1 MSKEAD
7 IKELTALNKKISDRK
22 DQLELLR
29 LSGCMKQNK
38 MADKDKKS
46 LADLHTKY
54 DETKTEAI
62 QRDGSVL
69 LEMINLLEAESTVD
83 MFWNVLTAMLEM
95 ADTSADKIL
104 VNTILDHAS
113 FRNLMTRSKMGLRSK
128 LRGDA
133 RSKLIVLLRT
143 INNAHDKLKKEGD
156 VYVDDAKEISLSKKG
171 VKPSKVDSKV
181 EPKNVKEAKDEEHKH
196 KVRRSDDDANKAMT
210 PEELPHLIKQ
220 MIEFAD
226 PDANKKM
233 AKAALI
239 IGPMKTLLT
248 RARSVSMRVP
258 SLIRKR
264 IEDFQASLQ

>member
-1 MSKEAD
+1 MSNVKD
-7 IKELTALNKKISDRK
+7 LIKLNKNVTDRK

-29 LSGCMKQNK
+29 LSGAMKLNK
-38 MADKDKKS
+38 MTDKDEES
-46 LADLHTKY
+46 LAALQAKY
-54 DETKTEAI
+54 GPKLSGPKTEAI
-62 QRDGSVL
+62 RSDGSVL
-69 LEMINLLEAESTVD
+69 LEMISLLEAESTVD

-95 ADTSADKIL
+95 ADTSSDKIL
-104 VNTILDHAS
+104 VNTILDHVA

-143 INNAHDKLKKEGD
+143 INSAHEKLKKEGD
-156 VYVDDAKEISLSKKG
+156 VYVDDAKEINLNKKDT
-171 VKPSKVDSKV
+171 KSIKA
-181 EPKNVKEAKDEEHKH
+181 EPKSVKEAKDDVEHEHRSK
-196 KVRRSDDDANKAMT
+196 RSDDATKAMT
-210 PEELPHLIKQ
+210 PEELPRLIKQ

-226 PDANKKM
+226 PDPNRKM

-258 SLIRKR
+258 SLVRRR